1 MVVGFFGRFVYS
13 SGAWRDDPAADA
25 FLAVDI
31 HDSDI
36 ATVEFRSATTAGRFY
51 LGFQPRDY
59 WEDPDASGPV
69 NADSEA
75 SSLSTWTDEVLGV
88 SVTAEQIRPFLAE
101 DGVEDPED
109 AFVEETVVRL
119 IELLRLP
126 VPDGLPT
133 ST

>member
-1 MVVGFFGRFVYS
+1 MGFFGRFVYS
-13 SGAWRDDPAADA
+13 DGAWRDDPVADA
-25 FLAVDI
+25 FLVVDI

-59 WEDPDASGPV
+59 WEDPDASDPV
-69 NADSEA
+69 DADSEA
-75 SSLSTWTDEVLGV
+75 SSFSTWAGEVLGV
-88 SVTAEQIRPFLAE
+88 SVTAEQIRPFLAGE
-101 DGVEDPED
+101 GVEEPED
-109 AFVEETVVRL
+109 AFVEETAVRL

-126 VPDGLPT
+126 VPDDLRT